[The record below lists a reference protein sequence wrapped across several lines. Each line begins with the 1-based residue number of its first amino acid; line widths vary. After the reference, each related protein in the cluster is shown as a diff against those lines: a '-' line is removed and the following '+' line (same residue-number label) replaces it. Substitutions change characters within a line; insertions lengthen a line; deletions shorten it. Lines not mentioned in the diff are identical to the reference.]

1 MPENILFPGYISREE
16 EQQIRREASLVREHG
31 KSRVVLLYGPGG
43 VGKTRLVREMAATN
57 AADTRMIW
65 VPPIDLDDPGY
76 WLLSNL
82 ERHVADR
89 LDPHHEHFGP
99 YLDYLSRL
107 PSYTKPRV
115 GHETVVSHLGRIKR
129 VFLDCYKNFLA
140 GKGTK
145 VVIAFDTVETIR
157 GMYLLLTL
165 TQWMKALPDTLF
177 ILSGRS
183 LPDSTTEQD
192 PIQRELQSSPYQPI
206 PVTVVRLGDFTEE
219 AAQTYLNKSRIAAGL
234 TDDEKSKLVR
244 LTRGHPLWLAFT
256 ISYLD
261 EKGMPEETA
270 GSLADI
276 ERDIPYQGEVTSARG
291 RALQEA
297 FKRRLVTPYREVD
310 FWHETVKRLAVMRQS
325 VNQSIWQQLMADRP
339 FPEDAPTLEAAWE
352 RLLQTPWIRPR
363 ANRRYVTLHDAV
375 AEELAQRIIPLHDPN
390 KQWRLG
396 LWRRAVDIYNRV
408 TETAEAELSDALTA
422 SDERLAA
429 LDHSRQLQDEGR
441 SPSGEER
448 AFVRDAI
455 ELDGRRRELDQL
467 VVARLYYQLL
477 SDFAEGC
484 RQFLAL
490 FAQARKEH
498 SVLFL
503 DLLALE
509 MDLFLPGQDHPY
521 AFGDVIGIAI
531 DEFREWLVSAN
542 PALHLQ
548 IGLSMADYLI
558 RNEQPESAVELLDR
572 LPEGGADHE
581 QRYRLHNLRGN
592 AYMRIPG
599 RVKRGLP
606 EFARALD
613 AAAAV
618 SSPDG
623 RMLIA
628 EAHKELGFYY
638 RNEGRWPLADQSYQQ
653 ARDAISIMLSTRGS
667 DDDREEMASI
677 QTHWAYVKGLA
688 GSYRDGS
695 NLVESAI
702 AVRHRLKK
710 HHEEGTSWSV
720 CGEVY
725 RYERRFH
732 KAWEAYAEAER
743 IFQGSRNWPWLGLIY
758 QEQAIC
764 LFQARED
771 GVDLTPGKDSV
782 EQAKRLITLALDICR
797 DQAVRAY
804 PSALNR
810 AGRIFGQE
818 DVEAGLRYLADGI
831 EWARNLS
838 DGWFWFANLIEYVE
852 LCYRAW
858 VLTGRREHRDDIA
871 GHKAEIRLVMEEYE
885 FPDLRGRWELV
896 NGHLAIHDALET
908 EDDSRLRTALEH
920 YKEGFT
926 LIAKGYVGS
935 SGASAVPGQF
945 KIFGELFS
953 RLPAATQAEWQNE
966 LRRAWERLERGST
979 LLLARLEELY

>member
-43 VGKTRLVREMAATN
+43 VGKTRLVRELAAAN
-57 AADTRMIW
+57 VADASMIW
-65 VPPIDLDDPGY
+65 VPPIDLDDPEY

-82 ERHVADR
+82 ERQVADR
-89 LDPHHEHFGP
+89 LDPDHEHFGP

-107 PSYTKPRV
+107 PSYTKARV

-129 VFLDCYKNFLA
+129 VFLDCYKNFVA
-140 GKGTK
+140 DTGTT
-145 VVIAFDTVETIR
+145 VVIVFDTVETLR

-165 TQWMKALPDTLF
+165 TQWIKALPSTLF

-183 LPDSTTEQD
+183 LPDTATEPD
-192 PIQRELQSSPYQPI
+192 PIQRELESSPYQPI
-206 PVTVVRLGDFTEE
+206 PVTVVRLGDFTEDR
-219 AAQTYLNKSRIAAGL
+219 ARAYLDQSRIAAGL
-234 TDDEKSKLVR
+234 TEDEKSKLVR

-256 ISYLD
+256 ISYLN
-261 EKGMPEETA
+261 EKGMPEEIERP
-270 GSLADI
+270 LADI
-276 ERDIPYQGEVTSARG
+276 ERDIPYQGEVTSAKG
-291 RALQEA
+291 RDLHEA

-310 FWHETVKRLAVMRQS
+310 FWHEAVKRLAVMRQS
-325 VNQSIWQQLMADRP
+325 VNQSIWRQLMDDRP

-363 ANRRYVTLHDAV
+363 ANRRYITLHDAV

-390 KQWRLG
+390 EQWRRQ
-396 LWRRAVDIYNRV
+396 LWRRAVDIYSQV
-408 TETAEAELSDALTA
+408 TDAAEAELADALTA
-422 SDERLAA
+422 SDLRLQA
-429 LDHSRQLQDEGR
+429 LDDSRQLQDEAR

-448 AFVRDAI
+448 AFVRAAI
-455 ELDGRRRELDQL
+455 ELDAKRRELDQL
-467 VVARLYYQLL
+467 RVAHLYYQLL
-477 SDFAEGC
+477 SDFGAGC
-484 RQFLAL
+484 RQFLTL
-490 FAQARKEH
+490 FAQARSAH
-498 SVLFL
+498 NVLFL
-503 DLLALE
+503 DLLAME
-509 MDLFLPGQDHPY
+509 MDLFLPGRAHPY

-531 DEFREWLVSAN
+531 DEFRAWLSSAN
-542 PALHLQ
+542 PELYLQ

-558 RNEQPESAVELLDR
+558 RNEQPESAVELLAG
-572 LPEGGADHE
+572 LPESSADHS
-581 QRYRLHNLRGN
+581 QRYRLYNLRGN

-599 RVKRGLP
+599 RVKDGLP
-606 EFARALD
+606 EFEEALE

-618 SSPDG
+618 RSDD
-623 RMLIA
+623 RQKLIA

-638 RNEGRWPLADQSYQQ
+638 RNEGRWLLADRSYQQ
-653 ARDAISIMLSTRGS
+653 ARDAISMMLSARGS
-667 DDDREEMASI
+667 EEDREEMASI
-677 QTHWAYVKGLA
+677 QTNWAYVKGLA
-688 GSYRDGS
+688 GSYREGS

-702 AVRHRLKK
+702 VVRHRLKK
-710 HHEEGTSWSV
+710 HQEEGTSWSV

-743 IFQGSRNWPWLGLIY
+743 IFQGSRNWAWLGLIY

-771 GVDLTPGKDSV
+771 GIDLIPGKDSV

-797 DQAVRAY
+797 DQAVRGY

-818 DVEAGLRYLADGI
+818 DIETGLRYLASGI

-852 LCYRAW
+852 LCYRRW
-858 VLTGRREHRDDIA
+858 VTTGLRADRDDIE
-871 GHKAEIRLVMEEYE
+871 GREAEIGQVMEEYE
-885 FPDLRGRWELV
+885 FPDLRGRWDLL
-896 NGHLAIHDALET
+896 NGHLAVHDALET
-908 EDDSRLRTALEH
+908 GDESLLRTALER
-920 YKEGFT
+920 YKKGFT
-926 LIAKGYVGS
+926 LIAQGYVGS

-966 LRRAWERLERGST
+966 LRRAWEGLERGST
-979 LLLARLEELY
+979 LLLARLEQLY